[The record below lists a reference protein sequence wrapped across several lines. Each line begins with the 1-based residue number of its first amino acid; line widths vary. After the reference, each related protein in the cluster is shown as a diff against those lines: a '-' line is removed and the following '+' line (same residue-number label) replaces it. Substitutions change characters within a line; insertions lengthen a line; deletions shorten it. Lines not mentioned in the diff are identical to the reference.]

1 MANAFDTLNKVDHG
15 VTVSVEYNGTQFC
28 RTYSD
33 GWLEQGN
40 SANGSTTITQNTA
53 IYFIKPFRDTNYTL
67 CGPGFVIA
75 SYGRQTATKYTNRFE
90 TGSNAQNCGT
100 NGWFA
105 CGYGADS

>member
-15 VTVSVEYNGTQFC
+15 VTVSVEYEGTKFC

-40 SANGSTTITQNTA
+40 SQETTNTTI
-53 IYFIKPFRDTNYTL
+53 YYIKPFRDTNYTL
-67 CGPGFVIA
+67 CGVGFVIA
-75 SYGRQTATKYTNRFE
+75 NVGRQSVTKYTNRFS
-90 TGSNAQNCGT
+90 TGSEAQISST
-100 NGWFA
+100 QGWFA